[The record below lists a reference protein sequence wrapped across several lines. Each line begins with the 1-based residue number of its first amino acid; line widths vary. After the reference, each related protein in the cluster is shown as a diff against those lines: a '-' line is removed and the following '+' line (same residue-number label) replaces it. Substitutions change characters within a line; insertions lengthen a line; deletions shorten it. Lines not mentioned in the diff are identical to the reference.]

1 MYQMILSEFQP
12 AVFHHLHDLIVFFG
26 PWTAGHMTEYVT
38 GSWTEKLM
46 GKVTVDKMFLA
57 AL

>member
-1 MYQMILSEFQP
+1 MILAESQP
-12 AVFHHLHDLIVFFG
+12 DVFYHLHDLIVLFG
-26 PWTAGHMTEYVT
+26 PWTTGHMTEYMT

-57 AL
+57 TL

>member
-1 MYQMILSEFQP
+1 MILAEFQP

-26 PWTAGHMTEYVT
+26 PRTAGHMTEYVT